1 MRKVAIILKTLIKL
15 ISMQHLTTEQLESG
29 LDFILQSPKDNGIIK
44 LIVRR
49 PKVGEREVLEIGELD
64 LEVGLVGDCWKTRG
78 SSRTTDGFGHPDMQ
92 LNLMNTRII
101 DLIAQDKER
110 WKLAGDQFFV
120 DLDLSEENI
129 PPGTRLSIG
138 TAIIER
144 TEIPH
149 LGCKKFIDRFGK
161 DAMRFVNS
169 DMGKSLNLRG
179 INARVIKPGI
189 VNRGDV
195 IVKI

>member
-1 MRKVAIILKTLIKL
+1 MT
-15 ISMQHLTTEQLESG
+15 HLTTDQIEQG
-29 LDFILQSPKDNGIIK
+29 LGFVLQSPKDNAVIK

-49 PKVGEREVLEIGELD
+49 PRVEEREVIEIGELD

-78 SSRTTDGFGHPDMQ
+78 SSRTTDGFGHPEMQ
-92 LNLMNTRII
+92 LTLMNSRII

-120 DLDLSEENI
+120 DLDVSEENI
-129 PPGTRLSIG
+129 PPGTRLAIG

-144 TEIPH
+144 TEIPN
-149 LGCKKFIDRFGK
+149 LGCKKFINRFGK

-169 DMGKSLNLRG
+169 DLGKSLNLRG
-179 INARVIKPGI
+179 INTKVIKPGI
-189 VNRGDV
+189 VKRGDV

>member
-1 MRKVAIILKTLIKL
+1 ML
-15 ISMQHLTTEQLESG
+15 HLTTEQIEQG
-29 LDFILQSPKDNGIIK
+29 LDFVLQSPKDNGVIK

-49 PKVGEREVLEIGELD
+49 PKIGEREVLEKGEID

-161 DAMRFVNS
+161 DAMKSVNS

-179 INARVIKPGI
+179 INAKVIKPGT
-189 VNRGDV
+189 VKRGDV

>member
-1 MRKVAIILKTLIKL
+1 ML
-15 ISMQHLTTEQLESG
+15 HLTTEQIEQG
-29 LDFILQSPKDNGIIK
+29 LDFVLQSPKDNAVIK

-49 PKVGEREVLEIGELD
+49 PKIGEREVLEKGEID

-161 DAMRFVNS
+161 DAMKFVNS

-179 INARVIKPGI
+179 INAKVIKPGT
-189 VNRGDV
+189 VKRGDV

>member
-1 MRKVAIILKTLIKL
+1 MT
-15 ISMQHLTTEQLESG
+15 HLTTEQIEKG
-29 LDFILQSPKDNGIIK
+29 LDFVLQSPKDNGFIE

-49 PKVGEREVLEIGELD
+49 PKVGEREVIEIGELD

-78 SSRTTDGFGHPDMQ
+78 SSRTTDGFGHPEMQ
-92 LNLMNTRII
+92 LTLMNTRVI
-101 DLIAQDKER
+101 DLILQDKER
-110 WKLAGDQFFV
+110 WKLAGDQLFV
-120 DLDLSEENI
+120 DFDLSEENI

-161 DAMRFVNS
+161 DAMKFVNS
-169 DMGKSLNLRG
+169 DMGKTLNLRG
-179 INARVIKPGI
+179 INAKVIKPGT
-189 VNRGDV
+189 VKRGDV

>member
-1 MRKVAIILKTLIKL
+1 M
-15 ISMQHLTTEQLESG
+15 SHLATEQLEKG
-29 LDFILQSPKDNGIIK
+29 LDFVLQSPKDDGLIE

-78 SSRTTDGFGHPDMQ
+78 SSRTTDGFGHPEMQ
-92 LNLMNTRII
+92 LTLMNTRII

-120 DLDLSEENI
+120 DFDLSEENI

-149 LGCKKFIDRFGK
+149 LGCKKFIDR
-161 DAMRFVNS
+161 
-169 DMGKSLNLRG
+169 
-179 INARVIKPGI
+179 
-189 VNRGDV
+189 
-195 IVKI
+195 

>member
-1 MRKVAIILKTLIKL
+1 ML
-15 ISMQHLTTEQLESG
+15 HLTTEQIEQG
-29 LDFILQSPKDNGIIK
+29 LDFVLQSPKDNAVIK

-49 PKVGEREVLEIGELD
+49 PKIGEREVLEKGEID

-138 TAIIER
+138 TATIER

-179 INARVIKPGI
+179 INAKVIKPGT
-189 VNRGDV
+189 VKRGDV

>member
-1 MRKVAIILKTLIKL
+1 M
-15 ISMQHLTTEQLESG
+15 SHLTTEQIEQG
-29 LDFILQSPKDNGIIK
+29 LDFVIQSPKDNGVIE

-49 PKVGEREVLEIGELD
+49 PQVEEREVLEQGELD

-92 LNLMNTRII
+92 LNLMNSRII

-120 DLDLSEENI
+120 NFDLSEENI

-149 LGCKKFIDRFGK
+149 LGCRKFIDRFGK
-161 DAMRFVNS
+161 DAMKFVNS
-169 DMGKSLNLRG
+169 KIGKSLNLRG
-179 INARVIKPGI
+179 VNAKVIQPGI
-189 VNRGDV
+189 VKTGDV
-195 IVKI
+195 ISKI

>member
-1 MRKVAIILKTLIKL
+1 MV
-15 ISMQHLTTEQLESG
+15 HLTTKQIEEG
-29 LDFILQSPKDNGIIK
+29 LDLILQSPKDNGVIK

-49 PKVGEREVLEIGELD
+49 PKVGEREVLEEGEID

-78 SSRTTDGFGHPDMQ
+78 SSRTTDGFGHPEMQ
-92 LNLMNTRII
+92 LTLMNTRII
-101 DLIAQDKER
+101 DLITQDKHC

-169 DMGKSLNLRG
+169 DMGKLLNLRG
-179 INARVIKPGI
+179 INAKVIKPGI
-189 VNRGDV
+189 VKRGDV